1 MINKYPSQYIP
12 NSKLIEILS
21 NVTNTN
27 PNQHILKKRK
37 NLIKEISQLP
47 ENEIFNYISQ
57 AELNYLLNEP
67 NKEEKLPVFLSE
79 EEVSKMLDV
88 VRSNNDARSE
98 VLILFLYNTG
108 CRPGEAS
115 RVKIKDIDFN
125 NKFVLIKKTK
135 GKKERTAHIF
145 DDNFLQYLK
154 FYTSN
159 KESEEYLFLS
169 NWNKTYTVKG
179 ITKKL
184 KSIAQQAGI
193 NPEKISAHK
202 FRHTHAVHAIKSGVS
217 IVSVRDQLGHSSIAI
232 TDKYTRIVDTIRRKD
247 YEGHQP
253 FTLKPTKQQKS
264 KYCLNCGIELPS
276 NASFCSKCGSL
287 GCAYSP

>member
-12 NSKLIEILS
+12 NSKLIETIS

-27 PNQHILKKRK
+27 TNQHILKKRK
-37 NLIKEISQLP
+37 DLIKEISQLT
-47 ENEIFNYISQ
+47 ENEILKHFSQ
-57 AELNYLLNEP
+57 AELNYLKAP
-67 NKEEKLPVFLSE
+67 KKEEKLPVFLSE
-79 EEVSKMLDV
+79 EEITKMLEI

-125 NKFVLIKKTK
+125 NKFTLIKKTK

-145 DDNFLQYLK
+145 DEEFLQYLK
-154 FYTSN
+154 FYTSD
-159 KESEEYLFLS
+159 KQSEDYLFLS
-169 NWNKTYTVKG
+169 NWNKPYTVKG

-184 KSIAQQAGI
+184 KSIAQEAGI
-193 NPEKISAHK
+193 NPNKISAHK

-217 IVSVRDQLGHSSIAI
+217 LVSIRDQLGHSSIAI
-232 TDKYTRIVDTIRRKD
+232 TDKYTKIVDTMRRKD
-247 YEGHQP
+247 YEDHKP
-253 FTLKPTKQQKS
+253 FSLDIKKQES
-264 KYCLNCGIELPS
+264 KYCLNCGSELPL
-276 NASFCSKCGSL
+276 NASFCSKCGNKQ
-287 GCAYSP
+287 G

>member
-1 MINKYPSQYIP
+1 MAVATLPVKA
-12 NSKLIEILS
+12 
-21 NVTNTN
+21 
-27 PNQHILKKRK
+27 
-37 NLIKEISQLP
+37 LP
-47 ENEIFNYISQ
+47 ENKVLSYISHS
-57 AELNYLLNEP
+57 ELNYLKAP
-67 NKEEKLPVFLSE
+67 KKEEKLPVFLSE
-79 EEVSKMLDV
+79 EEISKMIEATKH
-88 VRSNNDARSE
+88 NNDTRSE

-108 CRPGEAS
+108 CRPSEAS

-125 NKFVLIKKTK
+125 NKFVLVKKTK

-145 DDNFLQYLK
+145 DESFLQYLK

-159 KESEEYLFLS
+159 KKGEDYLFLS
-169 NWNKTYTVKG
+169 NWNKIYTVKG

-184 KSIAQQAGI
+184 KSIANQAGI
-193 NPEKISAHK
+193 DPKKISAHK

-253 FTLKPTKQQKS
+253 FTLKSNQKKS
-264 KYCLNCGIELPS
+264 KYYRWS
-276 NASFCSKCGSL
+276 SKIL
-287 GCAYSP
+287 YS